1 MTKYYMNEFQYFD
14 GEVFVTMN
22 ILEVNDEK
30 KTVTLAVSDRGRI
43 SVTDYDLS
51 EDENGYYFE
60 YGAGFDKISINDFTE
75 EK

>member
-22 ILEVNDEK
+22 ILDVNDEK

-43 SVTDYDLS
+43 SVTDYDLL
-51 EDENGYYFE
+51 EDENGFYFE
-60 YGAGFDKISINDFTE
+60 YGVGFNKISIDDFKE
-75 EK
+75 ET